1 MGASLQI
8 ATPAC
13 MLAKL
18 RVLLHVR
25 QVRSAIWRADQFSL
39 CLALLVLCGREDTAA
54 ARTAAARQQ
63 RSEDNSEARTTAKRG
78 QQGDGMQP
86 YLGRVVASVAESLQ
100 SPDFAEK
107 EKALKHLAQLLNDD
121 EDADALCACLR
132 DAGVIKQ
139 LCELLEHPGP
149 IAQIAIFLVGNVASE
164 ARDST
169 D

>member
-1 MGASLQI
+1 
-8 ATPAC
+8 
-13 MLAKL
+13 
-18 RVLLHVR
+18 
-25 QVRSAIWRADQFSL
+25 
-39 CLALLVLCGREDTAA
+39 
-54 ARTAAARQQ
+54 
-63 RSEDNSEARTTAKRG
+63 
-78 QQGDGMQP
+78 MQP

-107 EKALKHLAQLLNDD
+107 EKALKHLTQLLNDD